1 MHVKFLKLL
10 HQILTRSLSITLQT
24 TLRQGAKELIKSKK
38 KNQLTDTTELI
49 PTTPKISEPR
59 FLYQYFGSFVQEQIV
74 SQVIYFLNQFT
85 FQVYF
90 RSSLS
95 YIFVIIGGGE
105 LTRFG
110 FYL

>member
-1 MHVKFLKLL
+1 M
-10 HQILTRSLSITLQT
+10 SLSISYT
-24 TLRQGAKELIKSKK
+24 TNTPRQGAKELIKSKKKK

>member
-1 MHVKFLKLL
+1 M
-10 HQILTRSLSITLQT
+10 SLSISYT
-24 TLRQGAKELIKSKK
+24 TNTPRQGAKEFIKSKK
-38 KNQLTDTTELI
+38 KKSTHRHYRINPHHQ
-49 PTTPKISEPR
+49 KISEPR